1 MTLRLIS
8 NENGVHL
15 YENGVR
21 ITTNPEGHIE
31 DLPAF
36 SNVDNFRALVADFV
50 FRLDEAAA
58 HQNRL
63 SLTERFSLYEIENYL
78 SAILES
84 ENCPADLRPEAEA
97 ALTRF
102 HQTHF
107 SFNYNGTNSLEL
119 FRSLTHGRAV
129 SLEAFQTTQNRN
141 LLRGF
146 SLQALTRAQE
156 LFAQA
161 QSSSSTTE
169 KRQLYLQAFRYYER
183 ACLFE
188 RTLHSGSALQ
198 TQIQNLYDQLGSAS
212 ELPDQIR
219 SALTPPEV
227 LFTPASF
234 DFNPSQLVRMRLS
247 MLRFSIQVSYFIFAQ
262 DNKRGAIELLD
273 QALQEVRRSIAGGP
287 GRNFLRLTDANR
299 SEFLTDLAEL
309 SREIQQAKA
318 FIEARS
324 SLPNARD
331 FFAGFLRVLQ
341 VMTGSDLPHSTF
353 MLPQW
358 LTNNPYFSGSLLM
371 VYTLHH
377 SNSEAHPMSRG
388 WEEVMQLFLESGP
401 DIHFQVEPMLLLA
414 RQDPEVVRVL
424 AHQWPLARRVFR
436 DLSPAAQRELWDLL
450 RHSEWMQ
457 DLDIP
462 ERYLETYEAYTDLL
476 RRNGFEEENLHVQ
489 SFSLLARMAYQREN
503 LENLGRDRPLVLI
516 NITRRAD
523 HNRAFQAGSQVQLVP
538 NFYYSGLFDVVY
550 IPVSNDEEMLNS
562 VDEVGRRSFRHRVDK
577 WVRAA
582 HGTATS
588 QRYGR
593 GNSDRDLFD
602 TRDFGP
608 AYTRILR
615 YLAPNIEIIND
626 SCSNG
631 MGEENDPN
639 NFANSEA
646 RFLRENH
653 HSGFRILSFTQNDTI
668 MDIGFSS
675 DARTTTLRL
684 ARENEPYVIDERLP

>member
-8 NENGVHL
+8 NQNGVHL
-15 YENGVR
+15 YENGVQVA
-21 ITTNPEGHIE
+21 TNPEGHI
-31 DLPAF
+31 DLPALP
-36 SNVDNFRALVADFV
+36 NPENLRALVADFV
-50 FRLDEAAA
+50 FRLDEAVA
-58 HQNRL
+58 HQNRI
-63 SLTERFSLYEIENYL
+63 SLTERFSLYELENYL
-78 SAILES
+78 STILERG
-84 ENCPADLRPEAEA
+84 NCPADLRPEAEA
-97 ALTRF
+97 ALARF
-102 HQTHF
+102 RQTHF

-119 FRSLTHGRAV
+119 FRSLTQGRSV
-129 SLEAFQTTQNRN
+129 SLEEFRSTPNRN

-156 LFAQA
+156 LFEQA
-161 QSSSSTTE
+161 QTAPSSAE

-183 ACLFE
+183 ACLME
-188 RTLHSGSALQ
+188 RTLNSGSALRAQMQ
-198 TQIQNLYDQLGSAS
+198 TVYDELGGAN
-212 ELPDQIR
+212 ELPNEIR
-219 SALTPPEV
+219 NALTPPEV
-227 LFTPASF
+227 LFTPTSF
-234 DFNPSQLVRMRLS
+234 AFTESQLIRMRLG

-262 DNKRGAIELLD
+262 GNKSGAIQLLD

-287 GRNFLRLTDANR
+287 SRNFLRLDDTSRPA
-299 SEFLTDLAEL
+299 FLADLAEL
-309 SREIQQAKA
+309 SREIQQAKN

-324 SLPNARD
+324 SLPNASD

-353 MLPQW
+353 MFPPW
-358 LTNNPYFSGSLLM
+358 LTSNSYFAGSLLM
-371 VYTLHH
+371 VHALHR
-377 SNSEAHPMSRG
+377 SDPEAHPMSEG
-388 WEEVMQLFLESGP
+388 WEEVMRLFLESGP
-401 DIHFQVEPMLLLA
+401 DIHFQVETMVLLA

-436 DLSPAAQRELWDLL
+436 DLSPVAQRELWDLL

-489 SFSLLARMAYQREN
+489 SLSLLARMAYQREN

-550 IPVSNDEEMLNS
+550 IPVSNDEEILDS

-582 HGTATS
+582 HGTPTS

-684 ARENEPYVIDERLP
+684 ARGNEPYVIDERLP